1 MSGRSVPIAK
11 WAAQRRRAPAVL
23 LCQ

>member
-11 WAAQRRRAPAVL
+11 WAAQRQRAPAVP
-23 LCQ
+23 LCR